1 MNSYS
6 SYPLNFPTDILFS
19 FLVSFAFCVLVIF
32 VFFLLFFKKI
42 KIYILIYASD
52 KKNSPV
58 RFPETRLLFFGQ
70 KTSIFQ
76 CQNQSQKG
84 QNITYHLDLS
94 FLTPLPIKI

>member
-1 MNSYS
+1 MR
-6 SYPLNFPTDILFS
+6 
-19 FLVSFAFCVLVIF
+19 VI
-32 VFFLLFFKKI
+32 
-42 KIYILIYASD
+42 

-58 RFPETRLLFFGQ
+58 QFPKTRLLFFGQ